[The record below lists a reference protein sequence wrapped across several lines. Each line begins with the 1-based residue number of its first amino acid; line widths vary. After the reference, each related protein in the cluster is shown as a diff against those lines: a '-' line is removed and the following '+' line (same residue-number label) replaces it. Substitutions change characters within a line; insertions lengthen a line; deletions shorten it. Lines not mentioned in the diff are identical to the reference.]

1 MGLMKALAGAGNI
14 LDLPGSSLRDVLM
27 GENPFDQWG
36 SMTTGENRATG
47 RDLLRHYNLAG
58 EEDTTANFLGGLL
71 AEVLVDPLNL
81 IGGALIGR
89 SAKAGRAGR
98 ASNVVSREQRAAGF
112 MPAEIAEKT
121 VASNREGPVRFLHGT
136 GKDFFRPDPK
146 SMSDSSVMGWG
157 HYMAEEGVPQRAED
171 ILSRSMNSVQ
181 SKKAKELGLPL
192 SERELD
198 DLAERLTREGDR
210 LEPYGDWIDE
220 PWLARPEGE
229 FVSGPVDHSLY
240 EPTPRPTHYVQ
251 RKGKAGEIT
260 EGYSGYET
268 EKYKAWH
275 LQSIR
280 NEDVVDMAVPFFSK
294 VDNILQ
300 KLGPE
305 GKAASDQ
312 LSEASVK
319 ILDKIGPDA
328 KMTWPGISGEF
339 QDDVYKDVLQPAMDA
354 IKERAYRGNTEYT
367 LPDNAREWLV
377 DSQMQLRKLYDNAF
391 TVEFGPQTQT
401 RYVDIRKPFDVTSTS
416 PEVLTDFS
424 DELGDWAEGVL
435 GERLP
440 MSFEDFVRAETD
452 NIPSFVAMSDSPY
465 GYLNEFLLDLPRSG
479 PEGLGLGE
487 RLQDV
492 LGQGAFER
500 GHSRYAL
507 GGLTGANARNQL
519 LHELG
524 YDAMTKPRSGIWAV
538 MNPED
543 IYLPYI
549 ADAIQDESVMS
560 PLGMA
565 LLGSGLGGRGASLA
579 FNKGPS
585 QFQVEEDYEDSLY

>member
-1 MGLMKALAGAGNI
+1 MGILEALGKVGNV

-36 SMTTGENRATG
+36 SMTSGENRSTG

-58 EEDTTANFLGGLL
+58 EEDTTLNFLGGLL
-71 AEVLVDPLNL
+71 TEMAVDPLNL
-81 IGGALIGR
+81 IGGALVGR
-89 SAKAGRAGR
+89 APKAAAKAR

-136 GKDFFRPDPK
+136 GKDFFRPDPDN
-146 SMSDSSVMGWG
+146 MSDSSVMGWG
-157 HYMAEEGVPQRAED
+157 HYMAEEGVPESAED
-171 ILSRSMNSVQ
+171 LLSRNVRYVQ
-181 SKKAKELGLPL
+181 SQKAKDLGLPL

-198 DLAERLTREGDR
+198 DLAERLTREENR

-220 PWLARPEGE
+220 PWLTRPEGE
-229 FVSGPVDHSLY
+229 FVSGPAGHSLY
-240 EPTPRPTHYVQ
+240 EPRRRPTHYTGE
-251 RKGKAGEIT
+251 KGRAGGIT

-268 EKYKAWH
+268 EKYKAWG
-275 LQSIR
+275 LQSIK

-328 KMTWPGISGEF
+328 QRTWPGISSEF
-339 QDDVYKDVLQPAMDA
+339 QEDVYKDVLQPAMDA

-377 DSQMQLRKLYDNAF
+377 DSQMQLRELYDNAF

-401 RYVDIRKPFDVTSTS
+401 RYVDIRKPYDVTSTS

-424 DELGDWAEGVL
+424 DELGDWAEEVL

-440 MSFEDFVRAETD
+440 MSFEDFTRTRDLGVQA
-452 NIPSFVAMSDSPY
+452 PY
-465 GYLNEFLLDLPRSG
+465 RYLNEFLLDLPRSG
-479 PEGLGLGE
+479 PEGLGLGD
-487 RLQDV
+487 RLEDV
-492 LGQGAFER
+492 LSQGAFER
-500 GHSRYAL
+500 GHSRHAL
-507 GGLTGANARNQL
+507 HRMTGANARNQL

-524 YDAMTKPRSGIWAV
+524 YDAITKPTSGIWAV

-549 ADAIQDESVMS
+549 ADAIQNESAMS
-560 PLGMA
+560 PLGMS
-565 LLGSGLGGRGASLA
+565 LLGLGALGRGGYQSSLSDEVY
-579 FNKGPS
+579 N
-585 QFQVEEDYEDSLY
+585 EDPIY

>member
-1 MGLMKALAGAGNI
+1 
-14 LDLPGSSLRDVLM
+14 
-27 GENPFDQWG
+27 
-36 SMTTGENRATG
+36 
-47 RDLLRHYNLAG
+47 
-58 EEDTTANFLGGLL
+58 
-71 AEVLVDPLNL
+71 
-81 IGGALIGR
+81 
-89 SAKAGRAGR
+89 
-98 ASNVVSREQRAAGF
+98 
-112 MPAEIAEKT
+112 
-121 VASNREGPVRFLHGT
+121 
-136 GKDFFRPDPK
+136 
-146 SMSDSSVMGWG
+146 
-157 HYMAEEGVPQRAED
+157 
-171 ILSRSMNSVQ
+171 
-181 SKKAKELGLPL
+181 
-192 SERELD
+192 LD
-198 DLAERLTREGDR
+198 DLAERLTREGNR

-312 LSEASVK
+312 LSESSVK

-328 KMTWPGISGEF
+328 QMTWPGISGEF
-339 QDDVYKDVLQPAMDA
+339 QDDVYKDVLEPAMDA

-367 LPDNAREWLV
+367 LPDEARDWLV
-377 DSQMQLRKLYDNAF
+377 SSQSTLRKLYDDAF
-391 TVEFGPQTQT
+391 TVEFGPMTQT
-401 RYVDIRKPFDVTSTS
+401 RYVDIRKPFDVSSTS

-440 MSFEDFVRAETD
+440 MSFEDFTRTRDALTRPMGRV
-452 NIPSFVAMSDSPY
+452 S
-465 GYLNEFLLDLPRSG
+465 EFLQDLPRSG

-492 LGQGAFER
+492 LDQGAIKR
-500 GHSRYAL
+500 GHSPYAL
-507 GGLTGANARNQL
+507 KGFFSNNTTNQL

-549 ADAIQDESVMS
+549 ADAIQSESVMS
-560 PLGMA
+560 PLGMS
-565 LLGSGLGGRGASLA
+565 LLGSGLGGRGALSATLD
-579 FNKGPS
+579 
-585 QFQVEEDYEDSLY
+585 Q